1 MGARPPQDTANDQLV
16 RAFRGHTSAEIARVG
31 ARPPQDTGVDPEV
44 CAVRRHTSGKI
55 DAVPNSPTGAEPENA
70 VTMPI
75 ETVQPAQKP
84 AATPR
89 PPKSLSRR
97 IARRILGPTLMLRKD

>member
-1 MGARPPQDTANDQLV
+1 M
-16 RAFRGHTSAEIARVG
+16 
-31 ARPPQDTGVDPEV
+31 
-44 CAVRRHTSGKI
+44 
-55 DAVPNSPTGAEPENA
+55 PNSPTGAEPENA